1 MVDRMGEM
9 ARRLLEEVLRLP
21 IQDRAGLAT
30 EIIASLDGDA
40 DLDAEAA
47 WAVEAEQR
55 ARRALANPESGSDW
69 EVIRSRVEAKF
80 RQG

>member
-1 MVDRMGEM
+1 MGEQ

-40 DLDAEAA
+40 DADVEAA
-47 WAVEAEQR
+47 WAVEVEAR
-55 ARRALANPESGSDW
+55 AKRALANPGGGTDW
-69 EVIRSRVEAKF
+69 EIVRARVEDKI